1 MEKIEVAA
9 GVYWVEVPEANLFIL
24 CGCPA
29 DSVKHLMKRGLI
41 VPREKQGEMFETGPN
56 AILLSDLLVQNGS
69 LANLAE
75 FPVLQMF
82 YRQGMLIPEH
92 PGNTGLRPMLIGLEK
107 QVRAQADYIFRGNY
121 GLVSEKEMGEAGVPR
136 KQARE
141 MMRLKLRFA
150 FDRIQ
155 KTEELI
161 DFRVID
167 RSTVELRNG
176 VYIHRAGLNRYDIV
190 YRGESVPVDLNL
202 PPRRRYQPAYS
213 MDFHAVRR
221 GYFSVIHTGEGDGWD
236 PTRPCMSSI
245 LVFQGRIYLIDA
257 GPSIM
262 HSLTALGIGVNEI
275 SGIFHTHVHDDHF
288 AGLTALMRSDHRI
301 HYYAAPMVR
310 ASMFKKLAALL
321 EINEGEIERYF
332 SIHLLEQDRWNDI
345 DGLEVRPVF
354 SPHPVETT
362 ILFFRTLWEGG
373 YRTYAHLADIA
384 SFKVLENM
392 VTEDTGKSGL
402 SSSLYR
408 QVRDQ
413 YLTPADVKKIDI
425 GGGLIHGSAADFSR
439 DGSANIYLSHTHR
452 ELRDHEKEIGSQAI
466 FGMQDDLI
474 AAHQDYLMQSAF
486 YTLQE
491 YLPELPRHQVSL
503 LLNSPVVSLNPGLIF
518 IKKGV
523 IHPYVY
529 LLLTGLAEYLE
540 AEQEVSTV
548 FPAGSLVGELA
559 GLRQEPAGGTYRSLS
574 YMRALK
580 IPADVYFTVIRQGG
594 LYDRICRLHRVRSF
608 LQGTWLFGEMM
619 SDPVKNRI
627 ARAVTRHTLES
638 GEQLQLREPER
649 LLLIRSGAVEIY
661 CGGRLVERIGGGDF
675 FGEEQAVC
683 GSGGKSRTQFT
694 GRTIM
699 KTEVLSVPL
708 ESIQDVPI
716 VQWKLLERLRRR
728 VAASVLPTVPAWSE
742 EYRSGSE
749 IRDRQH
755 RELFEL
761 MGELGALV
769 NSGAKEGFAEGM
781 GRLIDRIQE
790 HFRVE
795 ETLLKQEGAGGIARH
810 QAAHRGFLTEVRAH
824 RNRVEKEEEAPHE
837 LLRFVE
843 SWLERHLL
851 TEEKDTA

>member
-9 GVYWVEVPEANLFIL
+9 GIYWVEVPEAGLYIL

-41 VPREKQGEMFETGPN
+41 VSREKKGQAFETGPN
-56 AILLSDLLVQNGS
+56 ALLLSDVLIQNGA

-82 YRQGMLIPEH
+82 YRQGMLIPGH
-92 PGNTGLRPMLIGLEK
+92 PGNTGVRPLLIGLEE
-107 QVRAQADYIFRGNY
+107 QVRAQAEYIFRGNY
-121 GLVSEKEMGEAGVPR
+121 GLASEEELEAAGVSRREAG
-136 KQARE
+136 E

-155 KTEELI
+155 KTGELI
-161 DFRVID
+161 DLRVID

-176 VYIHRAGLNRYDIV
+176 VFIHRAGLNQYDIV
-190 YRGESVPVDLNL
+190 YRGESVSVDLNL
-202 PPRRRYQPAYS
+202 PPGQVYQPAYR

-245 LVFQGRIYLIDA
+245 LVFQGRIFLIDA

-262 HSLTALGIGVNEI
+262 HSLTTLGIGMNEV

-301 HYYAAPMVR
+301 NYYAAPVVR

-321 EINEGEIERYF
+321 GIQEDEIERYF
-332 SIHLLEQDRWNDI
+332 AVHHLEQERWNDI
-345 DGLEVRPVF
+345 GGLEVRPVF

-384 SFKVLENM
+384 SFKVLEDM
-392 VTEDTGKSGL
+392 VTEDPAKSGL
-402 SSSLYR
+402 TASFYR

-425 GGGLIHGSAADFSR
+425 GGGLIHGSAADFAQ
-439 DGSANIYLSHTHR
+439 DGSAKIYLSHTHR
-452 ELRDHEKEIGSQAI
+452 ELRDDEKEIGSQAI

-474 AAHQDYLMQSAF
+474 AAHQDYLMQAAF
-486 YTLQE
+486 YALQE
-491 YLPELPRHQVSL
+491 YLPELPRHQAGL
-503 LLNSPVVSLNPGLIF
+503 LLNSPVVSINPGIIF

-529 LLLTGLAEYLE
+529 LMLTGLVEYLE
-540 AEQEVSTV
+540 ADREIRTLL
-548 FPAGSLVGELA
+548 PAGSLVGELA
-559 GLRQEPAGGTYRSLS
+559 GLRQEPAGGTCRSLS
-574 YMRALK
+574 YVRALR

-594 LYDRICRLHRVRSF
+594 LYERVCRLHRTREF
-608 LQGTWLFGEMM
+608 LQRTWLFGEMM

-627 ARAVTRHTLES
+627 ARVVSGSTLKS
-638 GEQLQLREPER
+638 GEELCPEKQER
-649 LLLIRSGAVEIY
+649 LLLIRSGAAQIY
-661 CGGRLVERIGGGDF
+661 CGGRPVERIGEGDF
-675 FGEEQAVC
+675 FGEEHALCGAGLRFTAKAV
-683 GSGGKSRTQFT
+683 K
-694 GRTIM
+694 
-699 KTEVLSVPL
+699 KTELLAVPL
-708 ESIQDVPI
+708 ESIRDVPI

-728 VAASVLPTVPAWSE
+728 IAVSVLPLAPTWSE
-742 EYRSGSE
+742 TYRTGSE
-749 IRDRQH
+749 RRDRLH
-755 RELFEL
+755 RDLFERMEKLGGLAASGGGEGLARELGL
-761 MGELGALV
+761 LV
-769 NSGAKEGFAEGM
+769 
-781 GRLIDRIQE
+781 DRMKE
-790 HFRVE
+790 HFRDE
-795 ETLLKQEGAGGIARH
+795 ESLLEQEGAVGIERH
-810 QAAHRGFLTEVRAH
+810 RGAHRRFVRKVEA
-824 RNRVEKEEEAPHE
+824 RIKWVEKGQEPPQE

-843 SWLERHLL
+843 TWLECHLL
-851 TEEKDTA
+851 TEEKSGG